1 MQIPKSLES
10 VWKEVS
16 RDGSISQNDYNKLL
30 TAAAPNKKD
39 EEFDKSETKFLAT
52 LKSHLEN
59 SSVSSKGS
67 VPISEIKFDDT
78 PVSITVKDI
87 SDVPES
93 LKEAWNKAVSD
104 GKITK
109 SEYEDIKKVAAPN
122 GVDSDLDPKEEE
134 FLSNLRS
141 LLVNTDGELKVG
153 GKNDPSEEQETVPAN
168 KDDKTVKSDKV
179 PVKQETEPAS
189 SKTKP
194 EQEEVTQPQQAENK
208 KAEVPLEPMPELA
221 DIATENDD
229 SLNALNRVQNILNS
243 LGDAKDFEPLKN
255 IVEGRI
261 KAHTT
266 VKGFSSDLKGVMNSI
281 KPGNIESYNEA
292 GAKLDALFNAA
303 SDTVKNNPQAK
314 KVYTDA
320 KNYISSQVNKLS
332 NGSKVE
338 KPQIQKENL
347 PFVDDVPEVLKGE
360 WSKASAD
367 KKITT
372 EEFDSLVNF
381 AQANNPTEKERDFLL
396 GLRAKFDN
404 GDGTF
409 KESIDLSSKTEES
422 PTKVNT
428 PKKPVLLKWTGYNDE
443 NKSALKNSFGK
454 GVFTNKD
461 GMPVLALN
469 NAKKVAEAFGFSSI
483 KEMQTAIKAKPDG
496 QFGPETFFKA
506 KLYAANEVNKTMA
519 DIEKLN
525 KMLDSLGNDP
535 EVLKMK
541 ESLAGARSEVKPSGE
556 SASSDGVPE
565 TLRSTWDEIT
575 KKGKV
580 TIDDYSKLLNAASPN
595 KRNDE
600 FDDGELGFLNTL
612 NKALSENN
620 GEIKLEGSEN
630 KAEEKSNS
638 GIPKTL
644 EKTWNE
650 VTANGKL
657 NLEGYE
663 KLLKAASPSEKDEE
677 FSEDEI
683 AFLKDINAKLKENNG
698 EIILNQT
705 AKVDK
710 PKEEPS
716 KTPSDGI
723 PDSLRSVWNDVTKDG
738 KITIQDYEKI
748 LKAASPNKKDE
759 EFSQDE
765 INLLKKLKQA
775 LDANNGVVNLK
786 KKS

>member
-16 RDGSISQNDYNKLL
+16 KDGSISQNDYKKLL
-30 TAAAPNKKD
+30 TAAAPNQKD
-39 EEFDKSETKFLAT
+39 QEFDKSETKFLAT
-52 LKSHLEN
+52 LKSHLES
-59 SSVSSKGS
+59 SSVASKGS
-67 VPISEIKFDDT
+67 VPISEIKFDDK
-78 PVSITVKDI
+78 PISITVKDI
-87 SDVPES
+87 SEVPES

-104 GKITK
+104 GKITV

-153 GKNDPSEEQETVPAN
+153 GKNEPSEEQETVPAN
-168 KDDKTVKSDKV
+168 PENAKVNSDKA
-179 PVKQETEPAS
+179 PVKQETEPANL
-189 SKTKP
+189 KTKP
-194 EQEEVTQPQQAENK
+194 EQEEVTQPIDNK
-208 KAEVPLEPMPELA
+208 KAEVTLEPMPELA

-243 LGDAKDFEPLKN
+243 LGDTKDFEPLKN

-266 VKGFSSDLKGVMNSI
+266 VKGFSSELKGVMSNI
-281 KPGNIESYNEA
+281 KPGKIESYNEA

-314 KVYTDA
+314 KVYNDA

-332 NGSKVE
+332 NGGKVE
-338 KPQIQKENL
+338 KPQVQKENL
-347 PFVDDVPEVLKGE
+347 PFVDDVPDVLKGE

-381 AQANNPTEKERDFLL
+381 AQENNPTEKERDFLV

-409 KESIDLSSKTEES
+409 KESIDLSAKTEES

-428 PKKPVLLKWTGYNDE
+428 PKKPVLLKWTGYNEE
-443 NKSALKNSFGK
+443 NKTALKNSFGK

-461 GMPVLALN
+461 GMPVLGLN
-469 NAKKVAEAFGFSSI
+469 NAKKVAEAFGFSNI

-506 KLYAANEVNKTMA
+506 KLYVANEVNKTMA

-535 EVLKMK
+535 EVIKMK
-541 ESLAGARSEVKPSGE
+541 ESLAGARSEVKASGE
-556 SASSDGVPE
+556 ATVSEGVPE
-565 TLRSTWDEIT
+565 TLKATWNEIT
-575 KKGKV
+575 KKRE
-580 TIDDYSKLLNAASPN
+580 S
-595 KRNDE
+595 
-600 FDDGELGFLNTL
+600 
-612 NKALSENN
+612 NN
-620 GEIKLEGSEN
+620 
-630 KAEEKSNS
+630 
-638 GIPKTL
+638 
-644 EKTWNE
+644 
-650 VTANGKL
+650 
-657 NLEGYE
+657 
-663 KLLKAASPSEKDEE
+663 
-677 FSEDEI
+677 
-683 AFLKDINAKLKENNG
+683 
-698 EIILNQT
+698 
-705 AKVDK
+705 
-710 PKEEPS
+710 
-716 KTPSDGI
+716 
-723 PDSLRSVWNDVTKDG
+723 
-738 KITIQDYEKI
+738 
-748 LKAASPNKKDE
+748 
-759 EFSQDE
+759 
-765 INLLKKLKQA
+765 
-775 LDANNGVVNLK
+775 
-786 KKS
+786 